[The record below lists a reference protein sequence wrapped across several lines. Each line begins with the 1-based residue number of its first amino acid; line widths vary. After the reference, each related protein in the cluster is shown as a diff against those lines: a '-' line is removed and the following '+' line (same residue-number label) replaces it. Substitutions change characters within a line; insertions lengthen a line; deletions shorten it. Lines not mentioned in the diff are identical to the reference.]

1 MSPTTTRWVFFI
13 ALLLL
18 LPLPFYN
25 GELAVLPVVRVF
37 FIVTAQGYLMLSQQ
51 SFGSPVDGILLLG
64 LEVVGWVVLLWL
76 VASAYI
82 FYTKPWPST
91 VRGSVMGLL
100 VFSLLILLSTFQAYR
115 PLGMAQAPIT
125 FLQVYD

>member
-13 ALLLL
+13 SLLLL

-25 GELAVLPVVRVF
+25 GVLGWLSAARVF
-37 FIVTAQGYLMLSQQ
+37 FIVTAQCYLLVLDS
-51 SFGSPVDGILLLG
+51 GLASPVGGILLLAAG
-64 LEVVGWVVLLWL
+64 TLAWLLVLWFA
-76 VASAYI
+76 VTAFTIWSRA
-82 FYTKPWPST
+82 WPST

-100 VFSLLILLSTFQAYR
+100 VFTLLILMSSFAVYR
-115 PLGMAQAPIT
+115 PLSAAQGPVT

>member
-25 GELAVLPVVRVF
+25 GGLGWLPAARVF
-37 FIVTAQGYLMLSQQ
+37 FIATAEGYLMLSQQ
-51 SFGSPVDGILLLG
+51 SIGSPVDGILLLS

-76 VASAYI
+76 AASAYI
-82 FYTKPWPST
+82 IYTKLWPST

-100 VFSLLILLSTFQAYR
+100 VFSLLILLSSLPAYR
-115 PLGMAQAPIT
+115 PLGLAQSPIT
-125 FLQVYD
+125 FLQVYH